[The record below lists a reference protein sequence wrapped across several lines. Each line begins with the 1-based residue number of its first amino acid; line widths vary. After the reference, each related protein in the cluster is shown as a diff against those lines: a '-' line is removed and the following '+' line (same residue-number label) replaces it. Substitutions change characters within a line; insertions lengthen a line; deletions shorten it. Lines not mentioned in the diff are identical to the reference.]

1 MSIVSIVKR
10 NKCIYHAYYFLASS
24 LVNFISHFVKT
35 DDKLILF
42 VSYGGRYFNDS
53 PKSIYEAMLEDE
65 RFKGYKLVW
74 AFINPNSFDIS
85 TPKIRINSLTYI
97 ITALKARCWITNVSI
112 ERGLNF
118 KGKRTFYFFTT
129 HTSLPKK
136 TGYDSEERPLSLY
149 RYDFDCICAQS
160 EKEKKI
166 QMSAYKM
173 REDQILVSGYPKN
186 DILFNY
192 SEDRRLKIRKELG
205 LPQNKKVILYA
216 PTFRD
221 AYFGPMNCPV
231 DFKKWESAL
240 GSDFIVLFRAH
251 PVVANATT
259 IDSSTGFLFDVS
271 SYPDNVDLMIASD
284 ILISDYSGI
293 FFEYAVLQKPMFCY
307 AYDYDEYIKTRALYF
322 DIRQALPGGM
332 MTEEELLSAI
342 KLGSYQGF
350 GSQWDQFRKDYVSE
364 FGHSTKMCLD
374 RIYSSIELI

>member
-10 NKCIYHAYYFLASS
+10 NKWIYHVYYYSVSFA
-24 LVNFISHFVKT
+24 VKIISHFVKT

-85 TPKIRINSLTYI
+85 TPKIKINSLTYI

-136 TGYDSEERPLSLY
+136 TGYDNQVGPLSHCQFN
-149 RYDFDCICAQS
+149 FDCSCAQS

-166 QMSAYKM
+166 HMSAYRL
-173 REDQILVSGYPKN
+173 REDQILISGYPKN
-186 DILFNY
+186 DVLFNY
-192 SEDRRLKIRKELG
+192 SEDRRLKIRQELN
-205 LPQNKKVILYA
+205 LPQNKKIILYA

-221 AYFGPMNCPV
+221 VYFGPMNCPV
-231 DFKKWESAL
+231 DFKNWESAL

-259 IDSSTGFLFDVS
+259 IDSSTGFIFDVS

-293 FFEYAVLQKPMFCY
+293 FFEYAVQKKPMFCY
-307 AYDYDEYIKTRALYF
+307 AYDYDEYIKTRDLYF

-332 MTEEELLSAI
+332 MTEEELLTAI
-342 KLGSYQGF
+342 KSGSYQDF
-350 GSQWDQFRKDYVSE
+350 ESQWDSFRKDYVSE
-364 FGHSTKMCLD
+364 FGHSTKMCID
-374 RIYSSIELI
+374 KIYSNIL